1 MDYDIEEVRM
11 SYGRSLSNRKLIDRF
26 YEIFMASHPDIPKLF
41 ENTDFDKQKDLL
53 SQSINMAILFPQKN
67 KIATNAID
75 RISKTH
81 SKENMDI
88 NPEFYPYWLDSLIT
102 TLSESDPEFTTD
114 LERQWRL
121 ILQETIDHISKGYQ

>member
-88 NPEFYPYWLDSLIT
+88 NPKFYPYWLDSLIT

>member
-1 MDYDIEEVRM
+1 
-11 SYGRSLSNRKLIDRF
+11 
-26 YEIFMASHPDIPKLF
+26 MASHPDIPKHF
-41 ENTDFDKQKDLL
+41 EKTDFDKQKDLL

-88 NPEFYPYWLDSLIT
+88 NPKFYPYWLDSLIT